1 MDELEFSHHEATP
14 NAIVNPMLI
23 NIRDMAIK
31 KKESGIIKPSI
42 FYNKINL

>member
-1 MDELEFSHHEATP
+1 MDELEFSDHEATP

-31 KKESGIIKPSI
+31 KKRIW
-42 FYNKINL
+42 YNKALYFL